1 MELSGN
7 GTVALVTDGPPVM
20 LELDGVET
28 FADPQAAITWSEGV
42 TSSVKTD
49 VNLKTFIGKASGETI
64 QLAFS
69 GQGWLLIQPSEGRVA
84 AGGKGGGAAGALGN
98 LLGG

>member
-1 MELSGN
+1 M
-7 GTVALVTDGPPVM
+7 
-20 LELDGVET
+20 
-28 FADPQAAITWSEGV
+28 
-42 TSSVKTD
+42 KTD
-49 VNLKTFIGKASGETI
+49 VNLKTFIGKGSGETI

-84 AGGKGGGAAGALGN
+84 AAGKGGGAAGALGN